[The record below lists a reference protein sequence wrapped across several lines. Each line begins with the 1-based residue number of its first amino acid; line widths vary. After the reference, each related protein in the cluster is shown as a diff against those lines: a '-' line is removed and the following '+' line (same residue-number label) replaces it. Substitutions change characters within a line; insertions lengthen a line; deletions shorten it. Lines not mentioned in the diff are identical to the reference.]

1 MMVSPPNV
9 LQHVKSYS
17 LASSLVA
24 LLESLIYSTSL
35 SLTLKGHYLSIP
47 ANSILVSHAS
57 KKISPIAV
65 SCLCNTTVY
74 CISEIM
80 VFLLTL

>member
-1 MMVSPPNV
+1 M
-9 LQHVKSYS
+9 LQLVKSYS

-24 LLESLIYSTSL
+24 PLESLIYRMSL
-35 SLTLKGHYLSIP
+35 SLTLKGHYLSVP
-47 ANSILVSHAS
+47 ANFILVSHAF
-57 KKISPIAV
+57 KKFSPIAV
-65 SCLCNTTVY
+65 SCLCNTAVY